1 MGSGV
6 DLQKSYIFA
15 GKTINFIAK
24 ISHNFKKNSI
34 LVHKLVIFHNFCI
47 KQESIITTITTI
59 TMNNQLSPYGYAKDG
74 KVYLY
79 AYMDFPEREIGFVR
93 ESDEVSIDYFTRRFE
108 LARLKVAELAHGVQ
122 TSQNKGSYLMKLLH
136 MREYLAT
143 FNGLGDFP
151 ELFGKLD
158 ALEEEIRRYILVNRG
173 KNLDIKRALLQDVD
187 KIYTAMR
194 TFQHHGQWAEATL
207 QLKDLKMKWIKTGS
221 TPSEYDD
228 ELNLQFNQK
237 IEEFFKERSRFLD
250 AFNKIFEE
258 RRSKY
263 ANLIN
268 ELRQI
273 NSLDIDATNRVQEI
287 QEEWK
292 NVGKI
297 AKKVFARLLKSF
309 KYELTVYYNRQKK
322 RQEKPKTPLE
332 QKQDLVAK
340 VESMLANVET
350 ARLDEVKRI
359 QGLWKNIAKIPD
371 AIQEKDLNTKFK
383 IACNEIF
390 EYHFLLKTVK
400 SKHDNFVQ
408 KTRFEQLKIKIRT
421 LKDTIKDD
429 EVLLNEMNAARNK
442 YKIGTE
448 QPPMTADHINLINKI
463 KTKQRILKKL
473 QDALEKNY

>member
-1 MGSGV
+1 VASGV

-15 GKTINFIAK
+15 GKTVNFLTEV
-24 ISHNFKKNSI
+24 SYNFKKNSI
-34 LVHKLVIFHNFCI
+34 LVHKLVFFHNFCI
-47 KQESIITTITTI
+47 EQESSITTTTTI

-108 LARLKVAELAHGVQ
+108 LARLKVAELVHGVQ

-158 ALEEEIRRYILVNRG
+158 ALEEEIRGYILVNRG

-194 TFQHHGQWAEATL
+194 TFQHHGQWAESTL

-221 TPSEYDD
+221 TPNEYDE

-237 IEEFFKERSRFLD
+237 IEEFFKERNTFLD

-263 ANLIN
+263 TNLIN

-273 NSLDIDATNRVQEI
+273 NSLDIDATTRVREM

-297 AKKVFARLLKSF
+297 ASKVFVRLLKSF
-309 KYELTVYYNRQKK
+309 KYELTGYYNRQKR
-322 RQEKPKTPLE
+322 RQEKPKTPFE
-332 QKQDLVAK
+332 QKQDLVTK
-340 VESMLANVET
+340 VESMLDNVET

-359 QGLWKNIAKIPD
+359 QGLWKNIAKVPD
-371 AIQEKDLNTKFK
+371 ATQEKDLNTKFK

-421 LKDTIKDD
+421 LKDSIKED
-429 EVLLNEMNAARNK
+429 EILLNEMNAARNK
-442 YKIGTE
+442 YKIGME